1 MIGNNKMQLN
11 EATMKVIVQ
20 EWVDRTMLLKPQP
33 TVSSVKCV
41 GSGYDHRFEIL
52 FTDEVEK
59 S

>member
-1 MIGNNKMQLN
+1 MIGKNKMQLN

-33 TVSSVKCV
+33 IVSSVKCA
-41 GSGYDHRFEIL
+41 GSDYDRYFEIL
-52 FTDEVEK
+52 FTDDVEK